1 MKRGQ
6 IQFTEEAVMAARR
19 ALSELPKK
27 ISYIKRDVA
36 LLEMEEDI
44 KMALEKGYTLEEISK
59 TLSSQGV
66 NMPAYF
72 LKTNLS
78 KKKKKQSRRRSEKQG
93 ETPQVEDSQAGL
105 VQEGIPEQVSHMEGG
120 E

>member
-6 IQFTEEAVMAARR
+6 IQFTEEAIMAARR

-44 KMALEKGYTLEEISK
+44 KMD
-59 TLSSQGV
+59 
-66 NMPAYF
+66 F

-105 VQEGIPEQVSHMEGG
+105 VQEGIPEQASHMEGG

>member
-6 IQFTEEAVMAARR
+6 IQFTEEAIMAARR

-78 KKKKKQSRRRSEKQG
+78 KKKQSRRRSEKQG

-105 VQEGIPEQVSHMEGG
+105 VQEGIPEQASHMEGG

>member
-6 IQFTEEAVMAARR
+6 TQFTEESIMAARR

-44 KMALEKGYTLEEISK
+44 KMALEKGYTLEEISE
-59 TLSSQGV
+59 TLSSKGV

-72 LKTNLS
+72 LKKNLS
-78 KKKKKQSRRRSEKQG
+78 RNKKKQSRKPLERQNETLQAENIQVGLAPGISE
-93 ETPQVEDSQAGL
+93 QA
-105 VQEGIPEQVSHMEGG
+105 SHMEGG